1 MRDRI
6 KPVHFHLF
14 LIRRRSKDPDPGLA
28 LLYLPAEVLLPGSV
42 SGNQG
47 GIRLLHGDQDRI
59 VQGIIVEFGER
70 LQIVLE
76 SFTLKQRLDTG
87 FQLVGDLLDLIK
99 LGGIG
104 FIFLFRHGEPPF
116 RISSPV
122 RNCFSDRPAVSE
134 QSRLQAQ
141 PVP

>member
-14 LIRRRSKDPDPGLA
+14 LILA

-59 VQGIIVEFGER
+59 IQGIIVELGER

-116 RISSPV
+116 R
-122 RNCFSDRPAVSE
+122 FSAFGRSGLSDHPAVSE
-134 QSRLQAQ
+134 QSCLPAP